1 MNKIG
6 LSIGI
11 VLIVLGSV
19 LSLVSYPLLG
29 VKSAAEAAEGVEGTI
44 LTDGVSITFK
54 GRITAF
60 DIILGFDVLYIDGF
74 QLSGN
79 GIPIVYD
86 RNASLGVNDEV
97 LVEGKYVAL
106 ILWSYVCADSAGEI
120 RPAAIHRLPLPLFFL
135 AVTVLIGGVVVVA
148 VSTRV

>member
-29 VKSAAEAAEGVEGTI
+29 IQSAAEAAESVEGTV
-44 LTDGVSITFK
+44 LTDGVSIAFK
-54 GRITAF
+54 GRITGF
-60 DIILGFDVLYIDGF
+60 DTILGFDVLYVEGF
-74 QLSGN
+74 HHSGN

-120 RPAAIHRLPLPLFFL
+120 RPAAIHRLPLPLFYL
-135 AVTVLIGGVVVVA
+135 AVSVLIGGVAVVA
-148 VSTRV
+148 ISTRL